1 MSSSGNWRSKGGE
14 HRPIPT
20 RYTTGYQSR
29 SVGSRYNATALTLN
43 ALQSHNKAGAV
54 AGRKKRDEEQGFL
67 DSMSVYSEAMSSA
80 STIVSFSPTNHAYE
94 RMDERSVSIRDIS
107 RAIKYGEKH
116 PCSYSPSNP
125 RILIAYMEYVVI
137 MEEKDL
143 PLFASES
150 SGDHV
155 LRRVITVYKDKSIA
169 PLTGQEY
176 EAWKALIK
184 EIVRCGME
192 DIQDSSR
199 FSEILGEVAIL
210 PGVRLAEVFAWS
222 TYTDSHQLPRRYTL
236 LVAATCF
243 GLTAITEVL
252 LHFGADPLTRVC
264 ARPIGRGK
272 VVVTGSPATH
282 YILRENRTFSRAH
295 DFDASAVE
303 EAKKKHILSLLLS
316 HCSDPA
322 AAINAMHGGHN
333 LLHRALW
340 LKYIDIAK
348 MLFLMGGDAQALN
361 KKKESALDIL
371 EYSED
376 GQAKFSPEEKADFR
390 EFMATA
396 AVNSDSVFAL
406 HAR

>member
-1 MSSSGNWRSKGGE
+1 MSSSGNWRSKGGD
-14 HRPIPT
+14 RPIPT

-54 AGRKKRDEEQGFL
+54 AGRKKRDEERDFL
-67 DSMSVYSEAMSSA
+67 DSMSVYSEALSST

-116 PCSYSPSNP
+116 SCSYSPGTAP

-143 PLFASES
+143 PLFASE

-184 EIVRCGME
+184 EIIRCGME
-192 DIQDSSR
+192 DIQDSSN
-199 FSEILGEVAIL
+199 FSKILGEVANV
-210 PGVRLAEVFAWS
+210 PGVRLAKVFAWS
-222 TYTDSHQLPRRYTL
+222 TYYDSHQLPRRYTL

-264 ARPIGRGK
+264 ARPFGRGK
-272 VVVTGSPATH
+272 VATGSPATH
-282 YILRENRTFSRAH
+282 YILRENSAFSQAH

-322 AAINAMHGGHN
+322 AAINAVHGGHN

-340 LKYIDIAK
+340 LKYIDVAK
-348 MLFLMGGDAQALN
+348 MLFLMGGDAKALN
-361 KKKESALDIL
+361 KKKENALDIL
-371 EYSED
+371 EYSKD
-376 GQAKFSPEEKADFR
+376 GQAKFSPEEKQDFR

-396 AVNSDSVFAL
+396 AVNSDVNGHFQQA
-406 HAR
+406 